1 MFRLPFVIFSLILV
15 PLLRY
20 CEWRESIGLWT
31 ACPTYADV
39 LYSDLL
45 TLQFGCRPS
54 PSLFN
59 VHFIHQMAARCGR
72 SYHPGRNNSSM
83 MTALLLLMAG
93 VERNPGPRA
102 STNCFNSRS
111 IVNQQRSAIRLGSL
125 NAGGATTKA
134 AIIDDLI
141 RDNRLDI
148 LAVCESWILDDAP
161 DAIKYDIAPDNY
173 SVLHVHR
180 QRSSKKGQPKRG
192 GGLTFIY
199 NNQLSVKPIK
209 SSLVPK
215 TFELQLVGVQ
225 VGNIVVKVANIYRP
239 PGLSKSAFLDEFADL
254 LASLGSSTGEGLII
268 STCQVR
274 MQLTSTNDSP
284 PCSTSMDTNS
294 T

>member
-161 DAIKYDIAPDNY
+161 DAIKYDVAPDNY

-180 QRSSKKGQPKRG
+180 QRSSKK
-192 GGLTFIY
+192 
-199 NNQLSVKPIK
+199 
-209 SSLVPK
+209 K
-215 TFELQLVGVQ
+215 TAKARWGSGVHLQQ
-225 VGNIVVKVANIYRP
+225 
-239 PGLSKSAFLDEFADL
+239 SAFCQANQEQPRSQDVRVA
-254 LASLGSSTGEGLII
+254 TGRRP
-268 STCQVR
+268 SRQHCCQSRKHLPTTRAV
-274 MQLTSTNDSP
+274 
-284 PCSTSMDTNS
+284 
-294 T
+294 